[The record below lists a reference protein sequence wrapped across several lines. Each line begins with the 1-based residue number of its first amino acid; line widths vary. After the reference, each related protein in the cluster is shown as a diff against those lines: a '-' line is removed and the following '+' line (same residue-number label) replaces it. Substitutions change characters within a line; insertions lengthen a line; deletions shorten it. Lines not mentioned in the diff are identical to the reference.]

1 MTVYGKIQHKNDLP
15 TINMGL
21 LGCHF
26 FTSKRWMCFV
36 GDGNVKGED
45 RYLRE
50 TILRRRDVLE
60 EKQKPFAQAVNS
72 GTS

>member
-1 MTVYGKIQHKNDLP
+1 M
-15 TINMGL
+15 
-21 LGCHF
+21 
-26 FTSKRWMCFV
+26 

-60 EKQKPFAQAVNS
+60 EKQKPYAQAVNS